1 MWDTLSKTQNIRRRR
16 EKMKKKVLI
25 VLAITILITMCGI
38 VVMMMRNN
46 EKKDK
51 DKEKETY
58 TQADATRFWQVVT
71 KEPTIEPAIE
81 PTPTA
86 KVTMPPTKAPT
97 KAPTKNPTKTKK
109 PIVLDE
115 DKTSGKLKV
124 VGKQLTDG
132 KGNKIILKGVST
144 HGLSWFPQ
152 YVDKKLFKEFKE
164 NWSINTIRLAMY
176 TDDYNGYCVGG
187 EDNKKTLKKVVKE
200 GVKYATDLDMYV
212 IIDWHV
218 LNDQNPNMYKEQAI
232 DFFREMSKEYANYDN
247 VIYEIC
253 NEPNSGTTWND
264 IKAYA
269 NEIIKVIRKN
279 NPDAIV
285 IVGTPTWSQDVDIV
299 ADSPLDYDNVLY
311 ALHFYANTHGQFL
324 RDKLQVA
331 LDKGLPIIVSEF
343 GICDA
348 SGQGA
353 VNVPEADKWMEML
366 NDNSISYCVW
376 NISNKGETCAL
387 IKSDVNKTNGFKQ
400 NDLTESGKWFYDY
413 MHK

>member
-218 LNDQNPNMYKEQAI
+218 LNDQNPNKYKEQAI

-387 IKSDVNKTNGFKQ
+387 IKSYVNKTNGFKHGTK
-400 NDLTESGKWFYDY
+400 ND
-413 MHK
+413 